1 MLSFSELINELKG
14 LKATGSV
21 GYRDSIRGVR
31 PPAKPQGRPTAAK
44 PVRAAPPKPGMSPG
58 ALGGKVST
66 TSSSTTA
73 RPSPGALGGPAAAA
87 AAAPKKVGPATGMSP
102 GAMGL

>member
-31 PPAKPQGRPTAAK
+31 MPKTKKPQGRPTGAQ
-44 PVRAAPPKPGMSPG
+44 PVRPMPSKADTSPAPKPGKVTSKPLGKSLPYGSPETSG
-58 ALGGKVST
+58 AERPAYG
-66 TSSSTTA
+66 TSDD
-73 RPSPGALGGPAAAA
+73 
-87 AAAPKKVGPATGMSP
+87 KKTK
-102 GAMGL
+102 